1 MVSLSVILPCYNVKK
16 YIANC
21 LNSILANSLVD
32 VEILIIDDGSQ
43 DGLGKVLNAYFGIHS
58 CEKDCTFIFNRA
70 CFKIIHQNNK
80 GVSAARNT
88 GIENAQGDYIV
99 FIDPD
104 DIVKADYFSS
114 IRKTL
119 DTNVLID
126 VLIMGFEQIY
136 EDSKGKIL
144 YQAERMPI
152 NFYSTTCIEET
163 IKDVLPF
170 YCGYS
175 IDVIRNYANGRV
187 KSNQVLEWGGVWRN
201 DYRREF
207 LVENSIKFNTSI
219 FLNEDGMF
227 NTRCFSFAQRV
238 YTLMHSYYRYVV
250 RPTGAMSVK
259 RDIELLNNKLAL
271 LEERENIITNLR
283 MRGFEV
289 SPCIYA
295 GSCVMS
301 ALELIS
307 KMPLSLSRQTL
318 KYTRSH
324 IVQDFCEKIGH
335 TNNIKINIGIFVLKY
350 KIEIPAIFVFNV
362 LKKLGMKI

>member
-1 MVSLSVILPCYNVKK
+1 
-16 YIANC
+16 
-21 LNSILANSLVD
+21 
-32 VEILIIDDGSQ
+32 
-43 DGLGKVLNAYFGIHS
+43 
-58 CEKDCTFIFNRA
+58 
-70 CFKIIHQNNK
+70 
-80 GVSAARNT
+80 
-88 GIENAQGDYIV
+88 
-99 FIDPD
+99 
-104 DIVKADYFSS
+104 
-114 IRKTL
+114 
-119 DTNVLID
+119 
-126 VLIMGFEQIY
+126 
-136 EDSKGKIL
+136 
-144 YQAERMPI
+144 MPI

-175 IDVIRNYANGRV
+175 IDIIRNYANVQV
-187 KSNQVLEWGGVWRN
+187 KLNQVLEWGVWRSV
-201 DYRREF
+201 YRREF

-238 YTLMHSYYRYVV
+238 YTLMDSYYRYVV
-250 RPTGAMSVK
+250 RPAGAMSIK

-283 MRGFEV
+283 MRGFDV

-301 ALELIS
+301 ALELLS
-307 KMPLSLSRQTL
+307 KMPLSLSKQTL

-324 IVQDFCEKIGH
+324 NCSGFLRKIGY

-350 KIEIPAIFVFNV
+350 KIEIPAIFVFNI